1 MINWQTGTP
10 TETDKYLITHKG
22 GVIRTDWWYD
32 FNKEWAT
39 HYNEDVIAW
48 CKLTDIQPYKPQ

>member
-1 MINWQTGTP
+1 MIPWKTGTP
-10 TETDKYLITHKG
+10 TETDKG

-48 CKLTDIQPYKPQ
+48 CKLTDIKPYNP